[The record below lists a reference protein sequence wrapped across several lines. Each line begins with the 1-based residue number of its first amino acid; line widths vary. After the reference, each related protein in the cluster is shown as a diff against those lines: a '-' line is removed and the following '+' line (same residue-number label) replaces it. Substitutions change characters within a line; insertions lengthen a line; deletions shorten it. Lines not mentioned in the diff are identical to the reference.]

1 MEGGLYELDA
11 ADSPVVAEDMSDA
24 EAAWAVGLAK
34 PAYHVDI
41 RQRDIASIQSIIL
54 HITCDDVR

>member
-34 PAYHVDI
+34 LQHTM
-41 RQRDIASIQSIIL
+41 SISDRGISHPYNPLSYIL
-54 HITCDDVR
+54 HVTM